1 MAAGD
6 NTPVLIKECSAVADK
21 IPEGYGLSV
30 EILGSAIQSTPKSV
44 VAENWGVTV
53 AADGTISKD

>member
-21 IPEGYGLSV
+21 TPEGYGLSV
-30 EILGSAIQSTPKSV
+30 EILGSDIQSTPKSV

-53 AADGTISKD
+53 AADGTISKG

>member
-6 NTPVLIKECSAVADK
+6 NTPALIKECSAVADK
-21 IPEGYGLSV
+21 TPEGYGLSV

-44 VAENWGVTV
+44 VTENWGVTV
-53 AADGTISKD
+53 AADGTISKG